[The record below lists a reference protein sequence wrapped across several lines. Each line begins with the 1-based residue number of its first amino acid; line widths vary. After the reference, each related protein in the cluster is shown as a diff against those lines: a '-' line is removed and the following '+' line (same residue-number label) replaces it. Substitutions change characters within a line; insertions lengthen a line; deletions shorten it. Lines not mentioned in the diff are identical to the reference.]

1 MDVNNVA
8 QNSINLNAYSSNV
21 SEYTQSNSE
30 VSVSQVQSVQ
40 KVETKTSEENSTKK
54 QEYSKKEI
62 DSALNKINNFLKDD
76 KTHAEYTYNEEM
88 KTMMVKVID
97 ENTKEVLL
105 EIPPKKILDMV
116 ASMLRQ
122 VGLLDKK
129 A

>member
-1 MDVNNVA
+1 MEVNNIG
-8 QNSINLNAYSSNV
+8 QSTINTNSYNV
-21 SEYTQSNSE
+21 NPD
-30 VSVSQVQSVQ
+30 VSQYTNANTGVSITQVQ
-40 KVETKTSEENSTKK
+40 KVKTQSPEDNNAKN
-54 QEYSKKEI
+54 QEYSKK
-62 DSALNKINNFLKDD
+62 DLDDALKKINNFLKDD

-97 ENTKEVLL
+97 ENTKEVVL

>member
-1 MDVNNVA
+1 MDVKNIG
-8 QNSINLNAYSSNV
+8 QNAINLNAYSSNI
-21 SEYTQSNSE
+21 SEYAQANTE
-30 VSVSQVQSVQ
+30 AAIPQVK
-40 KVETKTSEENSTKK
+40 KVETKSSAENETKN
-54 QEYSKKEI
+54 QEYSKK
-62 DSALNKINNFLKDD
+62 DVDDALNKINNFLKDN

-116 ASMLRQ
+116 ASMLKQ